1 MLNSDATECNATES
15 DGTECD
21 ATECDATEYPELKIE
36 VNQTS
41 YSYGTYVAASVGVM
55 SSVGAS
61 VARGGSPKG
70 AWAMINQLQA
80 LVLLPLMFE
89 GFSDRIKNYIL
100 CMDAALFTFN
110 FITIKD
116 VLPDQLTKKVE
127 FDQPNIYLKLTG
139 LEDGSAFINNLALSV
154 IIL

>member
-1 MLNSDATECNATES
+1 MPNSDATQCVEQE
-15 DGTECD
+15 
-21 ATECDATEYPELKIE
+21 IE

-41 YSYGTYVAASVGVM
+41 YSYGTYAAASVGVV

-61 VARGGSPKG
+61 VVSGGSPKG
-70 AWAMINQLQA
+70 AWAMINQLQV
-80 LVLLPLMFE
+80 LVLLPLMFG

-100 CMDAALFTFN
+100 SMDAALFTFD

-116 VLPDQLTKKVE
+116 VLPDQETKKVE

-139 LEDGSAFINNLALSV
+139 LEDGSTFINNLALFI
-154 IIL
+154 IILCWIMLHLLIWPVY

>member
-1 MLNSDATECNATES
+1 MLNSDATECV
-15 DGTECD
+15 
-21 ATECDATEYPELKIE
+21 ELEIE

-41 YSYGTYVAASVGVM
+41 YSYGTYAAVSVSVM

-61 VARGGSPKG
+61 TVRGGSPKG
-70 AWAMINQLQA
+70 AWAMINQLQV
-80 LVLLPLMFE
+80 LVLLPLMFG

-100 CMDAALFTFN
+100 SMDAVLFTFS

-116 VLPDQLTKKVE
+116 VFPDKLTKKVE

-139 LEDGSAFINNLALSV
+139 LEDGSTFINNLALFV